1 MRNKGDW
8 IPVWDYGLQWAP
20 RRQSSSLEWLC
31 IENST
36 QKAKESREGEKRGE
50 KACFGWESRNQ
61 DFTCL
66 TFLLTLS
73 VSISILLGC
82 AGSLRQQLGG
92 ISHHKHTS
100 SDPLGVG
107 WDNLG
112 MRWFP
117 APLAHALV
125 PVELERSA
133 PWAFTMGRRLQGS
146 LLLINLHVENTIFQK
161 QMGFFSVICEIFPRL
176 LHFSERVKAP
186 KGRISMG
193 WLERSRY
200 CWELQRQRWKLK
212 IMSI

>member
-50 KACFGWESRNQ
+50 KACFGWKSRNQ
-61 DFTCL
+61 GFTCPDFPPNSQCEHL
-66 TFLLTLS
+66 HPTWLCWLPQAA
-73 VSISILLGC
+73 
-82 AGSLRQQLGG
+82 AGRNIPSQTHFFWPFRG
-92 ISHHKHTS
+92 
-100 SDPLGVG
+100 
-107 WDNLG
+107 G
-112 MRWFP
+112 MRQSWDEMISS
-117 APLAHALV
+117 PLAHALV

-176 LHFSERVKAP
+176 LHLSERVKAP